1 LNGRGKRRM
10 HPRRAKLPALA
21 VRRRVTMVKRRGGL
35 VREPRI
41 FTKTGEG
48 PSLLSKG
55 LQSGI
60 A

>member
-1 LNGRGKRRM
+1 MNGRGKRRM
-10 HPRRAKLPALA
+10 LVRSSRRA
-21 VRRRVTMVKRRGGL
+21 VRRLRVTMVKRRSGL
-35 VREPRI
+35 VREQRI